1 MAENRSPY
9 RGVQGTGAPVR
20 TLNRMRQEPKPPR
33 DVPPAEPEYRVYR
46 SRPKLLRRD
55 RGDELQRVREQPA
68 PGGGGRPR
76 RPRLRRRGTDGAPP
90 RRRGLTRGRILRWVL
105 GALATWIGISLLAFL
120 VSAQIEQTKIDGDVS
135 ALLGG
140 AGYPIGS
147 PNNVLVL
154 GSDQRS
160 AKTAEPGSS
169 TSGPSRADSIMLLR
183 VGGGNNQRL
192 SIARDTLVDIPGYG
206 VQKINA
212 SYALGGAALTIQTVE
227 QYTGIDVNHLI
238 EVSFEDFPKL
248 IDAMGGINYKGACVV
263 GRVNG
268 GYANGGV
275 TVRVPAG
282 KKTHLNGDQA
292 LALART
298 RKNLCNPNENDLSRA
313 RRQQK
318 IISSMKSR
326 ALSPAGFIRMPM
338 IAWQMPKTFR
348 SDMSGPTMIGLF
360 AAMSLGSPET
370 RVLGTPSGV
379 VPESLKQRRVEQFLD
394 G

>member
-1 MAENRSPY
+1 MSGDCSSR
-9 RGVQGTGAPVR
+9 RRVQEPDGRVR
-20 TLNRMRQEPKPPR
+20 TLGLMRQEPQPPR
-33 DVPPAEPEYRVYR
+33 AAGPDDEPDYRVYR
-46 SRPKLLRRD
+46 SRPKLLTRG
-55 RGDELQRVREQPA
+55 GDELRRLRDRP
-68 PGGGGRPR
+68 PKPPRDGGRRNGSGPR
-76 RPRLRRRGTDGAPP
+76 EP
-90 RRRGLTRGRILRWVL
+90 RRRRRLSIGRVVKWF
-105 GALATWIGISLLAFL
+105 ALALVAWVGISLVAFL
-120 VSAQIEQTKIDGDVS
+120 VSAQIEQGKVDDDVG

-140 AGYPIGS
+140 AGYPLWS

-160 AKTAEPGSS
+160 ASTAEPGSS
-169 TSGPSRADSIMLLR
+169 TTGPSRADSIMLLR
-183 VGGGNNQRL
+183 VGGGHNQRL
-192 SIARDTLVDIPGYG
+192 SIARDTLVDIPGNG

-212 SYALGGAALTIQTVE
+212 AYAIGGAALTIQTVE
-227 QYTGIDVNHLI
+227 QYTGIDINHVM

-248 IDAMGGINYKGACVV
+248 IDAMGGVNYTGACVI

-298 RKNLCNPNENDLSRA
+298 RKNLCRPNEDDLSRA

-326 ALSPAGFIRMPM
+326 ALSPAGFVRMPQ

-348 SDMSGPTMIGLF
+348 SDMSGPTMLGLF
-360 AAMSLGSPET
+360 GAMSVGSPET
-370 RVLGTPSGV
+370 HVLGTTSGIV
-379 VPESLKQRRVEQFLD
+379 SPEVKQRRVEQFLD

>member
-1 MAENRSPY
+1 
-9 RGVQGTGAPVR
+9 
-20 TLNRMRQEPKPPR
+20 MRQEPQSPR
-33 DVPPAEPEYRVYR
+33 AEGHDDESEPEYRVYR
-46 SRPKLLRRD
+46 ARPKLFARRD
-55 RGDELQRVREQPA
+55 DDEVRRLRDRAPKRGRL
-68 PGGGGRPR
+68 GGG
-76 RPRLRRRGTDGAPP
+76 
-90 RRRGLTRGRILRWVL
+90 TRGPKRRLSFGRVLKWLLVAVAAWVGL
-105 GALATWIGISLLAFL
+105 SLVAFL
-120 VSAQIEQTKIDGDVS
+120 ISAQIEQGKVDDDVG

-140 AGYPIGS
+140 AGYPLWS
-147 PNNVLVL
+147 PNTVLVL

-160 AKTAEPGSS
+160 ASTAEPGSS

-192 SIARDTLVDIPGYG
+192 SIARDTLVDIPGNG

-212 SYALGGAALTIQTVE
+212 AYAIGGAALTIQTVE

-248 IDAMGGINYKGACVV
+248 IDAMGGVDYKGRCVV

-298 RKNLCNPNENDLSRA
+298 RKNLCNPREDDLSRA

-326 ALSPAGFIRMPM
+326 ALSPAGFIRMPR

-348 SDMSGPTMIGLF
+348 SDMSGPTMLGLF
-360 AAMSLGSPET
+360 AAMSVGSPDT
-370 RVLGTPSGV
+370 KVLGTPSGV
-379 VPESLKQRRVEQFLD
+379 VPPELKQRRVQQFLD

>member
-1 MAENRSPY
+1 M
-9 RGVQGTGAPVR
+9 QGTHARVR
-20 TLNRMRQEPKPPR
+20 TLIWMRQEPKPPR
-33 DVPPAEPEYRVYR
+33 GAPEPEPEYRVYR
-46 SRPKLLRRD
+46 TRPKLLQRD
-55 RGDELQRVREQPA
+55 GGDELRRLRERGPS
-68 PGGGGRPR
+68 GGGQGGGRGGRPR
-76 RPRLRRRGTDGAPP
+76 FRRRRGGPPGAKP
-90 RRRGLTRGRILRWVL
+90 RRRGLSWGRVLKWVL
-105 GALATWIGISLLAFL
+105 VAVAAWVGISLVAFL
-120 VSAQIEQTKIDGDVS
+120 LSAQIEQGKVDDDVS

-140 AGYPIGS
+140 AGYPLWS

-160 AKTAEPGSS
+160 TATAEPGSS
-169 TSGPSRADSIMLLR
+169 TSGPSRSDSIMLLR

-192 SIARDTLVDIPGYG
+192 SIARDTLVDIPGHG

-212 SYALGGAALTIQTVE
+212 AYAFGGAALTIQTVE

-248 IDAMGGINYKGACVV
+248 IDAMGGINYKGACVI

-282 KKTHLNGDQA
+282 KKKHLNGDQA

-318 IISSMKSR
+318 IISSMKGR
-326 ALSPAGFIRMPM
+326 ALSPAGFVRMPL

-348 SDMSGPTMIGLF
+348 SDMSGPTMLGLF
-360 AAMSLGSPET
+360 AAMSIGSPET

-379 VPESLKQRRVEQFLD
+379 VPPELKQRRVEQFLN